1 MINFVKIFSQELM
14 YTLGKQI
21 LTILENEEVKKKK
34 EDELTEEE

>member
-1 MINFVKIFSQELM
+1 M

-34 EDELTEEE
+34 EDELSEEE